1 MTTFLIRRLLSGAA
15 LVLVVGSL
23 TFLMIGMSGSDPV
36 REILGENATDE
47 QVAQRASELGLDRP
61 LLVRYADWFI
71 RAVQGDFGAS
81 WVTNTD
87 VTTMMAQRLPVSL
100 SLVIA
105 STLITAIVSAI
116 LGVFAGVRR
125 GGLDRGVQVLAVVG
139 YALPN
144 FWVGVM
150 LVSVFAISLRWLPAT
165 GYTPFFTD
173 PRAWALGLILPV
185 TALAIGSIAST
196 TQQVRAA
203 TVEVLDEDFVRTL
216 NARGLPPARIVV
228 RHVLRNAAGPA
239 LTVLSLQFVGLL
251 AGAVVIERVF
261 ALPGL
266 GSLVVS
272 SAITGDLPVVL
283 GVVLVMVVIVVIVNL
298 LLDVLAGWL
307 NPKVRVQ

>member
-1 MTTFLIRRLLSGAA
+1 VTSFLIRRLLSGAA
-15 LVLVVGSL
+15 LIIVVGSL
-23 TFLMIGMSGSDPV
+23 TFLIIGMSGSDPV

-61 LLVRYADWFI
+61 LLIRYADWLLHAI
-71 RAVQGDFGAS
+71 QGDFGAS
-81 WVTNTD
+81 WVTNTQ

-105 STLITAIVSAI
+105 STLVTAIISAI
-116 LGVFAGVRR
+116 LGVVAGVRR

-165 GYTPFFTD
+165 GYTPFLDD
-173 PRAWALGLILPV
+173 PQAWALGLILPV
-185 TALAIGSIAST
+185 AALAIGSIAST

-216 NARGLPPARIVV
+216 NARGLPPGRIIV